1 MCIRDRVKTAPCL
14 VEGLD
19 NNLIQRTAYKVAKN
33 LASDGIFEMD
43 FMFSCPEHSAGSP
56 DRLRGSAA
64 ERGYDAKWRR
74 ARKRFL
80 QRHPL
85 CANCLSQGVLTPAT
99 VVDHIVPHRGDRA
112 LFWDENNCC
121 LLYTSPCR
129 LPLFY
134 DLYLGQKYACHWQD
148 GLPDAA

>member
-1 MCIRDRVKTAPCL
+1 MPRSPKRPCRYP
-14 VEGLD
+14 GCP
-19 NNLIQRTAYKVAKN
+19 NLCGSGTY
-33 LASDGIFEMD
+33 
-43 FMFSCPEHSAGSP
+43 CPEHSAESP

-112 LFWDENNCC
+112 LFWDEKNWQPLCKNCHDRK
-121 LLYTSPCR
+121 TGSGR
-129 LPLFY
+129 
-134 DLYLGQKYACHWQD
+134 
-148 GLPDAA
+148 